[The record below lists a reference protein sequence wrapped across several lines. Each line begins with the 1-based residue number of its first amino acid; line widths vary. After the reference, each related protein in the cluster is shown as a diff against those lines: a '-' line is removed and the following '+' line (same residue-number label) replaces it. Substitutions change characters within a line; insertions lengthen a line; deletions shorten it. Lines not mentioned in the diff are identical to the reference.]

1 MLIIT
6 DAGEKIITEA
16 LTEYKNAADE
26 MRPCCARAL
35 VAKLETVIAL
45 AKEAEDPL
53 RFRTFTTNG
62 ITISEYATTPV
73 ADVRKEGK
81 AEDIS
86 NIDSS
91 EEPLVIKVKKMRDQ
105 KKTISQI
112 ASDLH
117 IPEKQVR
124 DLIKY
129 KRDMDSK

>member
-1 MLIIT
+1 MLNIT
-6 DAGEKIITEA
+6 DAGEKIITDA

-45 AKEAEDPL
+45 AKEAEDSMRL
-53 RFRTFTTNG
+53 RAFTTNG
-62 ITISEYATTPV
+62 ITVSEYTTSV

-91 EEPLVIKVKKMRDQ
+91 EEPLVIKVKKLRDQ
-105 KKTISQI
+105 KKTITQI
-112 ASDLH
+112 ASELH

>member
-1 MLIIT
+1 MLNIT

-45 AKEAEDPL
+45 AKEAEDPI
-53 RFRTFTTNG
+53 RVVTFGQNSMS
-62 ITISEYATTPV
+62 IEEYPLPKPAE
-73 ADVRKEGK
+73 AKK

-91 EEPLVIKVKKMRDQ
+91 DEPLVIKVKKMRDQ

-112 ASDLH
+112 ASELH

-124 DLIKY
+124 ELIKY